1 MSNNLYFCTVK
12 TYLRHEVAAQMQRF
26 LCHLISIK
34 NKRIE
39 WGRSNRPKATADK
52 CLTARNALSLLSKN
66 LSL

>member
-1 MSNNLYFCTVK
+1 MSNYLYFCGVK

-39 WGRSNRPKATADK
+39 WGRSNRPMVFAQKYQ
-52 CLTARNALSLLSKN
+52 TARNAVFCMSN
-66 LSL
+66 